1 MGLPGCVTCVFHLIY
16 QPYTVKTHIFKT
28 FMNQLNTTIY
38 NKFPV
43 PATWCCKDLV
53 IKIKN
58 LSVSQTSN
66 CHEVALINYIH

>member
-43 PATWCCKDLV
+43 KSSSNLV
-53 IKIKN
+53 LQRFGNQDKK
-58 LSVSQTSN
+58 SVSFTNFQLS
-66 CHEVALINYIH
+66 